1 MSDMFLLQK
10 RCRSQVVSATMSFVS
25 LGADIRGR
33 IQGCLGGRSAISLSL
48 CATGTNVSVEKIIAL
63 IDLHAENCSRYFQA
77 RRLNTDAAYDSGE
90 IDLDDWRTRHT
101 MISKQHEETVESI
114 SFRAEPGIWEVDSEA
129 QLETEDESEDEELGR
144 SARPLSRYRGV
155 VTLRFHGTDFDDWN
169 VFQPGFG
176 HWPLSSIN
184 FYADLGMPVM
194 WFESN

>member
-1 MSDMFLLQK
+1 
-10 RCRSQVVSATMSFVS
+10 MSFVS
-25 LGADIRGR
+25 LGADIHGI
-33 IQGCLGGRSAISLSL
+33 IQGCLGGRSAISLSF

-77 RRLNTDAAYDSGE
+77 RRLNTDAAYDSGA

-114 SFRAEPGIWEVDSEA
+114 SFRAEPGIWEVDSEEE
-129 QLETEDESEDEELGR
+129 LETEDESEDEELGTVIVTWNGR

-155 VTLRFHGTDFDDWN
+155 VTLRLHGTDFDDWN
-169 VFQPGFG
+169 VFHPGFC

-184 FYADLGMPVM
+184 FYIDLGMPVI